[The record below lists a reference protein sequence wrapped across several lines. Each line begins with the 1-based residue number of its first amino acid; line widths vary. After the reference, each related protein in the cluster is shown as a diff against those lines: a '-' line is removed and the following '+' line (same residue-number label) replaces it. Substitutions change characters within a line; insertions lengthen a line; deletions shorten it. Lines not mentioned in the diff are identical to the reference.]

1 MATNGHANGNGNGS
15 AAPSTGR
22 KLTVHQRHYFIK
34 ALSCLEMQIEWA
46 QLEKLGAL
54 TDYGHPF
61 ALERPKLKRVKAEMD
76 QLEKDYVQKGSKDDE
91 DLAEGTAEVNDE
103 IYESDAAMKRAEG
116 IVPPVILSH
125 LFHINLHTF
134 PGLNQAPLKYWQAR
148 WQVILD
154 EMAAR
159 NFSHSS
165 ERGEMS
171 RRHFF
176 LLAATRYL
184 GGYVARGVGV
194 RGEGELR
201 GPGPGEPGTE
211 KWGKG
216 KQWGAGTN
224 KRGLAKP
231 IRMDATLLGK
241 IDSLFEGKEKEVWQ
255 RAEKEAQ
262 RVRGDWQAWKEDI
275 IENETGLEK
284 TLNHLDIA
292 NMKNL
297 PGGFRNATEYARNF
311 AASLIYY
318 LVVSGPGADEI
329 FNISKTIHLLF
340 PYWGAKELLRVA
352 NAQKMIAGIL
362 GLLLARPL
370 GAPSLLQRILS
381 AIIGGDAKGMEK
393 NLITP
398 LRKAIN
404 NPNIIQ
410 AIDNYVKQSNR
421 IESRSVRLE
430 SEKSGNDVL
439 AVILLRNQSLSK
451 DSILEMQRAYVNSPL
466 RADLDAA
473 YPMDCKLTEGQ
484 RRPAPQLSGQD
495 ANLALTFARSKLYL
509 RNVLKKRDRQQ
520 ALAMANG
527 SLIPTVIKETLN
539 QVFYPSIREIAHHA
553 NLASR
558 LGDLESFNKDM
569 IKLRQSGDKRFE
581 SWVALAARHEQS
593 LYMLFHECASI
604 AQPLF
609 DWFQI
614 GADYMALSTS
624 DPCRPSND
632 NAPRVE
638 VDAEKLIAE
647 SNLSDEEFAG
657 LVKELDRLSTY
668 ALWQKVWYDLELRKM
683 YLLALPEAAPQSGLS
698 SNDIPSESMRTRIQ
712 DTEALLKQLMVA
724 EGVELEDGVCDNPTR
739 GTETNDYPWAWFDLP
754 DFIGQQATR
763 SHQNMPPKFTPK
775 VLSAK
780 IPAMEHTRK
789 VLPAFVAAIA
799 KAVPDWKAGVNSKP
813 GQCGPTSAAPAGSA
827 AASAFRT
834 PTDGQ
839 SSVNVPVEEKKKKFK
854 LFGKKK

>member
-1 MATNGHANGNGNGS
+1 MATNGHANGNGS
-15 AAPSTGR
+15 AQHSTGR
-22 KLTVHQRHYFIK
+22 KLTVNQRHYLIK

-54 TDYGHPF
+54 TDYGFPF
-61 ALERPKLKRVKAEMD
+61 ALERPKLKRLKAEMD
-76 QLEKDYVQKGSKDDE
+76 QLEKDYVQKGSKDDDE
-91 DLAEGTAEVNDE
+91 LAAGTGEVNDE

-116 IVPPVILSH
+116 IQPPVMLRH
-125 LFHINLHTF
+125 LFHVNLHTF
-134 PGLNQAPLKYWQAR
+134 PGLNQAPLKYWQTR
-148 WQVILD
+148 WQIILD

-165 ERGEMS
+165 ERAEIS

-184 GGYVARGVGV
+184 GGYFARGVGV

-211 KWGKG
+211 RWGKG

-231 IRMDATLLGK
+231 IRMDATLMGK
-241 IDSLFEGKEKEVWQ
+241 IDNLFEGKEKEVWQ

-318 LVVSGPGADEI
+318 LMVSGPGADDI
-329 FNISKTIHLLF
+329 FFILKTIHLLF

-370 GAPSLLQRILS
+370 GAPSLLQRVLS
-381 AIIGGDAKGMEK
+381 AIIGGEAKGFEK
-393 NLITP
+393 NLMTP

-404 NPNIIQ
+404 NPNIIH
-410 AIDNYVKQSNR
+410 AIDNYAKQSSR
-421 IESRSVRLE
+421 IESRAVRVE
-430 SEKSGNDVL
+430 SEQTGNDIL
-439 AVILLRNQSLSK
+439 AVILLRSQSFNK
-451 DSILEMQRAYVNSPL
+451 DDVMEMQRAYVNSPL
-466 RADLDAA
+466 RGDLDAA
-473 YPMDCKLTEGQ
+473 YPMDCKIEEGQ

-495 ANLALTFARSKLYL
+495 AHLALTFARSKLYL

-539 QVFYPSIREIAHHA
+539 QVFYPSIREIAKHA

-569 IKLRQSGDKRFE
+569 IKLRSSGDKRFE

-604 AQPLF
+604 SQPLF

-614 GADYMALSTS
+614 GSDYMALSTS

-638 VDAEKLIAE
+638 INVEKLIDEA
-647 SNLSDEEFAG
+647 NLTDEEYEG
-657 LVKELDRLSTY
+657 LVQEITRLQTY

-683 YLLALPEAAPQSGLS
+683 YLLALPEAAAPSGLS
-698 SNDIPSESMRTRIQ
+698 SNDIPTETMRTRIQ
-712 DTEALLKQLMVA
+712 DTDALLKQLMIA
-724 EGVELEDGVCDNPTR
+724 EGVEIETGVCDNPTR

-754 DFIGQQATR
+754 DFMGQQVTRLHAKNPAT
-763 SHQNMPPKFTPK
+763 FTPK

-780 IPAMEHTRK
+780 IPAMLHTRK
-789 VLPAFVAAIA
+789 LLPGFVAAID
-799 KAVPDWKAGVNSKP
+799 KAVPDWKAGVESKP
-813 GQCGPTSAAPAGSA
+813 GQCGPTSAAAAGSA
-827 AASAFRT
+827 SASAFRAN
-834 PTDGQ
+834 TDRA
-839 SSVNVPVEEKKKKFK
+839 SSMNVPVEEKKKKFK

>member
-1 MATNGHANGNGNGS
+1 MATNGHANGNGS
-15 AAPSTGR
+15 AAPNGSSGR
-22 KLTVHQRHYFIK
+22 KLTPTQRHYLVK

-54 TDYGHPF
+54 TDYGYPF
-61 ALERPKLKRVKAEMD
+61 ALERPKLKRLKAEMD
-76 QLEKDYVQKGSKDDE
+76 QLEKDYISKSNKDD
-91 DLAEGTAEVNDE
+91 DDTGAAAGEVNDE

-148 WQVILD
+148 WQIILD

-165 ERGEMS
+165 ERSEIS

-184 GGYVARGVGV
+184 GGYFARGVGI

-211 KWGKG
+211 RWGKG

-231 IRMDATLLGK
+231 IRMDANLIAK
-241 IDSLFEGKEKEVWQ
+241 IDGLFEGKEKEVWQ
-255 RAEKEAQ
+255 RAAKEAQ

-284 TLNHLDIA
+284 TLNHLEIA

-311 AASLIYY
+311 AASMIYY
-318 LVVSGPGADEI
+318 LMVSGPGADDI
-329 FNISKTIHLLF
+329 YFIIKTIHLLF

-362 GLLLARPL
+362 GLFLARPL

-381 AIIGGDAKGMEK
+381 AIIGGQAKGFEK
-393 NLITP
+393 NLIVP
-398 LRKAIN
+398 LRKSIN

-410 AIDNYVKQSNR
+410 AIDNYVKKGSR
-421 IESRSVRLE
+421 IESRNIRLE
-430 SEKSGNDVL
+430 AEKTGNDIL
-439 AVILLRNQSLSK
+439 AVILLRSQSFNEK
-451 DSILEMQRAYVNSPL
+451 DVLEMQTAYVNSPL
-466 RADLDAA
+466 RGDLNSA
-473 YPMDCKLTEGQ
+473 YPGDCKLEEGE
-484 RRPAPQLSGQD
+484 RRDPPNLTQPD
-495 ANLALTFARSKLYL
+495 AHLALTFARSKLYL
-509 RNVLKKRDRQQ
+509 RNALKKRDRQQ
-520 ALAMANG
+520 ASAMANG

-558 LGDLESFNKDM
+558 LGDLEAFNKDM
-569 IKLRQSGDKRFE
+569 LKLRASGDKRFE

-593 LYMLFHECASI
+593 LYLLFHECASI

-614 GADYMALSTS
+614 GSDYMALSTS

-632 NAPRVE
+632 SAPRVE
-638 VDAEKLIAE
+638 VNVEKLIEE
-647 SNLSDEEFAG
+647 SNLTDEEFEG
-657 LVKELDRLSTY
+657 VIKELNRLQTY
-668 ALWQKVWYDLELRKM
+668 VLWQKVWYDLELRKM
-683 YLLALPEAAPQSGLS
+683 YLLALPEAAAPSGLS
-698 SNDIPSESMRTRIQ
+698 SNDIPTENMRARIQ
-712 DTEALLKQLMVA
+712 DTDKLLRDLMVA
-724 EGVELEDGVCDNPTR
+724 EGVEIEDGVCDVPTR

-754 DFIGQQATR
+754 DFIGQQVTR
-763 SHQNMPPKFTPK
+763 GHEQAPPRYVPK

-780 IPAMEHTRK
+780 IPALNHTRK
-789 VLPAFVAAIA
+789 VLPAFVAAIDRA
-799 KAVPDWKAGVNSKP
+799 TPDWKNGFENKP
-813 GQCGPTSAAPAGSA
+813 GMCGPIGGGPSRTGTTTAA
-827 AASAFRT
+827 
-834 PTDGQ
+834 Q
-839 SSVNVPVEEKKKKFK
+839 SSVDVPSSYGGEEKKKKKFG